1 MDRLMTGHIP
11 ESLRAHMAAVERCD
25 PTAMAADYT
34 PDAIIERPQ
43 QRIDGRAAICE
54 YFLGVPSRLGGGTVR
69 FDSVDLHSE
78 DSATFHWRI
87 EGGPGDGSS
96 GSDTVQL
103 RDGLISHQQV
113 RLNTKDF

>member
-1 MDRLMTGHIP
+1 MGHVP
-11 ESLRAHMAAVERCD
+11 PSLSAHMAAVECGD
-25 PTAMAADYT
+25 PMAMAADYT
-34 PDAIIERPQ
+34 LDAVIERPGQ
-43 QRIDGRAAICE
+43 CIHGHAAICQ
-54 YFLGVPSRLGGGTVR
+54 YFMGVPGRLGGGTVR
-69 FDSVDLHSE
+69 FDSVDVHSE

-113 RLNTKDF
+113 CLHTRDF